1 MSFKLTSNHLAW
13 AETATRN
20 QQPALSSSQT
30 QKGMNNNPS
39 QKVKTCI
46 VIVGP
51 TAVGKT
57 SLAIELAKKYKTEI
71 ISADSRQCFK
81 EISIGVAKPSV
92 EQLSDVKHYFI
103 NSHSVKDE
111 VNARVFESYALK
123 SVDKIFQQS
132 DVAVMVGGT
141 GLYINAFCNGID
153 EIPDI
158 DPVIRNN
165 IIQSY
170 NENGLSWLQ
179 QQVKEQDALYY
190 STGEI
195 LNPQRLMRALEV
207 KLSTGKSIRE
217 YQTKN
222 KVERDFNII
231 KIGLQLPK
239 EELHRNINHRVDEM
253 MKEGLLAEVESMLPY
268 KHLNALQTVGYREFF
283 DYFGGKISLDE
294 AVELVKKNTR
304 HYAKRQVTWF
314 KKDTSAN
321 WFSPSAV
328 VSLVLYLDASIQ
340 CTV

>member
-1 MSFKLTSNHLAW
+1 MNKASL
-13 AETATRN
+13 
-20 QQPALSSSQT
+20 
-30 QKGMNNNPS
+30 QKA
-39 QKVKTCI
+39 KTCI

-57 SLAIELAKKYKTEI
+57 SLAIEIAKKYKTQI

-81 EISIGVAKPSV
+81 EISIGVAKPSP
-92 EQLSDVKHYFI
+92 EQLASIKHYFI
-103 NSHSVKDE
+103 GSYFINEE
-111 VNARVFESYALK
+111 VNARVFESYALD
-123 SVDKIFQQS
+123 VVNEIFQQH

-158 DPVIRNN
+158 DPIIRTT
-165 IIQSY
+165 IIESY
-170 NENGLSWLQ
+170 NEKGLEWLQ
-179 QQVKEQDALYY
+179 QQVKENDELYY

-207 KLSTGKSIRE
+207 KLSTSKSIRE
-217 YQTKN
+217 YQTQK
-222 KVERDFNII
+222 KTERNYNII

-239 EELHRNINHRVDEM
+239 EELHRNINYRVDEM
-253 MKEGLLAEVESMLPY
+253 MKKGLLAEVESMLPY
-268 KHLNALQTVGYREFF
+268 KDLNALQTVGYREFF
-283 DYFGGKISLDE
+283 DFFEGKISLED

-314 KKDTSAN
+314 KKDTSTN
-321 WFSPSAV
+321 WFSTSDIK
-328 VSLVLYLDASIQ
+328 SLVFYLDASIQ